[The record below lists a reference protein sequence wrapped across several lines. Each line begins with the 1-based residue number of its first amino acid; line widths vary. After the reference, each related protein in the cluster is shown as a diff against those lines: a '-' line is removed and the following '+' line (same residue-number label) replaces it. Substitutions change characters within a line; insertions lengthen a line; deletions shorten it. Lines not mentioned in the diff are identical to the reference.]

1 MSSQHTNH
9 QFKQLLYKLSFSSKC
24 QVAVLFIIILIGFL
38 FLVPHKS
45 QPVEPSS
52 HNTTTKQSTPHH
64 TPPVVDTTTL
74 HRPATIVHQPKF
86 TFTSPDY
93 SSFYNNKIFT
103 CGSRDVNDV
112 NAERRQLVGVKC
124 GISNQIYEAIACM
137 AVGLRLGFTQY
148 LLPKF
153 CTNGD
158 WGLCNCLHFVNA
170 SAIFDMDWMQKQ
182 ARQELG
188 IDILEDLPSFKP
200 FEHVQVYPFRNYTFQ
215 VGLEEQAQL
224 VHGIIQHEKPVIAT
238 GDVVNMGFSFGKWH
252 VSSERDELLYLA
264 MYNLFRP
271 TQQVQSV
278 IAGLKQKWFSLQ
290 SAERLVVV
298 HVQIPRDGNVYP
310 GCQTSQFK
318 SFYELLVDQLKI
330 PKRSAVLLV
339 GAGFEIKKIE
349 DMNLSAVEDY
359 GIYVHIQPEIL
370 SISRQNQLLNSQIA
384 MTLAFESDAFIS
396 TSCETQFASHILRVR
411 KERGL
416 KSCSSADITLSER
429 RQIYPSELVSK
440 QSAQVPFTFPL
451 PLKGKIFTVER
462 CTAKFWE

>member
-1 MSSQHTNH
+1 
-9 QFKQLLYKLSFSSKC
+9 
-24 QVAVLFIIILIGFL
+24 
-38 FLVPHKS
+38 
-45 QPVEPSS
+45 
-52 HNTTTKQSTPHH
+52 
-64 TPPVVDTTTL
+64 
-74 HRPATIVHQPKF
+74 
-86 TFTSPDY
+86 
-93 SSFYNNKIFT
+93 
-103 CGSRDVNDV
+103 V

-298 HVQIPRDGNVYP
+298 HVQIPRDDNIYP
-310 GCQTSQFK
+310 GCQKTQST
-318 SFYELLVDQLKI
+318 SFYQLLIDQLKI
-330 PKRSAVLLV
+330 PRYSAVVLV
-339 GAGFEIKKIE
+339 GSGFENIKTQ
-349 DMNLSAVEDY
+349 DMSAVEDY
-359 GIYVHIQPEIL
+359 GIYVHTQPEIL

-384 MTLAFESDAFIS
+384 MSLGIESDVFIS
-396 TSCETQFASHILRVR
+396 TSCETQFASHVLRVR
-411 KERGL
+411 QERGL
-416 KSCSSADITLSER
+416 KSCSIADITLSER
-429 RQIYPSELVSK
+429 MQIYPSELVSK
-440 QSAQVPFTFPL
+440 EAAQAPYIFPL
-451 PLKGKIFTVER
+451 PLKGKVFTVER
-462 CTAKFWE
+462 CTAKFWD